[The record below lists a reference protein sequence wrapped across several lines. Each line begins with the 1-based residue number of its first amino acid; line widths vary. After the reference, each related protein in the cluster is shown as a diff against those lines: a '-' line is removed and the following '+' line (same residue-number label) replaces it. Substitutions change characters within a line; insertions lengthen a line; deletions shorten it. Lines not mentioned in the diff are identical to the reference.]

1 MHTPST
7 TSPATSLSFDPLRVL
22 LTGATGFIGQAI
34 AAALRRAGHTVHM
47 GHSPNSPR
55 QQHAGGVPMDFARD
69 TDPATWLPRLQ
80 GIDAVVNAVGVLRNT
95 AARPIDAV
103 HHHTPVALFEA
114 CRPAGVRHVVQISA
128 LGVQTGTTR
137 YARTKRAADEHLLG
151 LSAATDSLLR
161 GVVLRPSV
169 VFGHGGASATLFMR
183 LARLPVLALPGPV
196 LTARVQPVAVH
207 NLADAVVAL
216 LGSHSHV
223 RGVVPCVG
231 PEALPMAA
239 LIASLRAQ
247 RGHPPAHALRLPTPL
262 TRLSARLGDWVP
274 VSPWCS
280 ETLAMLATDN
290 VADPAPLQTLLG
302 HPATHYSQL
311 VERAWAPSPTT
322 AAPDALHP
330 GAPS

>member
-1 MHTPST
+1 MTTPST
-7 TSPATSLSFDPLRVL
+7 HTAPLQVL
-22 LTGATGFIGQAI
+22 LTGATGFIGQAM
-34 AAALRRAGHTVHM
+34 AAALRRAGHTVHT
-47 GHSPNSPR
+47 GHSPRRHN
-55 QQHAGGVPMDFARD
+55 ATGVPMDFAHD
-69 TDPATWLPRLQ
+69 TDAATWLPRLQ
-80 GIDAVVNAVGVLRNT
+80 GIGAVVNAVGVLRNT
-95 AARPIDAV
+95 PQRPMDAV

-114 CRPAGVRHVVQISA
+114 CQQAGVRHVVQISA
-128 LGVQTGTTR
+128 QGVQTGATR
-137 YARTKRAADEHLLG
+137 YALTKRAADEHLLG
-151 LSAATDSLLR
+151 LAAAAGSTLR

-207 NLADAVVAL
+207 DLADAVVAL
-216 LGSHSHV
+216 LGSHRHV

-247 RGHPPAHALRLPTPL
+247 RGRPPAHALRLPAPL

-280 ETLAMLATDN
+280 ETLAMLAADN
-290 VADPAPLQTLLG
+290 VADPAPLQALRG

-311 VERAWAPSPTT
+311 VERAWAPSPTA

>member
-7 TSPATSLSFDPLRVL
+7 TSPATSLSFDPLQVL

-55 QQHAGGVPMDFARD
+55 QQHAGGVPIDFARD
-69 TDPATWLPRLQ
+69 TDAATWLPRLQ

-95 AARPIDAV
+95 ATRPIDAV
-103 HHHTPVALFEA
+103 HHRTPVALFDA
-114 CRPAGVRHVVQISA
+114 CLQAGVRHVVQISA

-137 YARTKRAADEHLLG
+137 YARTKRAADDHLLG
-151 LSAATDSLLR
+151 MTAAPGCPLRSA
-161 GVVLRPSV
+161 VLRPSV
-169 VFGHGGASATLFMR
+169 VFGHGGASAALFMQ
-183 LARLPVLALPGPV
+183 LARLPVLVLPGPV

-207 NLADAVVAL
+207 DLADAVVAL
-216 LGSHSHV
+216 LGPHQHQ

-231 PEALPMAA
+231 PEALPMAE

-247 RGHPPAHALRLPTPL
+247 CGRPAAQVLRLPHPL
-262 TRLSARLGDWVP
+262 TQLSARLGDWIA

-290 VADPAPLQTLLG
+290 VADPAPLRSLLG
-302 HPATHYSQL
+302 HDATHYSQL
-311 VERAWAPSPTT
+311 VARAWSAPAS
-322 AAPDALHP
+322 APQRT
-330 GAPS
+330 GAPT

>member
-1 MHTPST
+1 MTATATPT
-7 TSPATSLSFDPLRVL
+7 APLQVL
-22 LTGATGFIGQAI
+22 LTGATGFIGRTI
-34 AAALRRAGHTVHM
+34 ATALRRAGHTVHT
-47 GHSPNSPR
+47 GHSPR
-55 QQHAGGVPMDFARD
+55 RHHGTGVPMDFARD

-80 GIDAVVNAVGVLRNT
+80 GIDAVVNAVGVLRHT

-114 CRPAGVRHVVQISA
+114 CRQAGVRHVVQISA

-151 LSAATDSLLR
+151 LAAAPGSTLR

-169 VFGHGGASATLFMR
+169 VFGQGGASTALFMR
-183 LARLPVLALPGPV
+183 LARLPVLVLPGPV
-196 LTARVQPVAVH
+196 LTARIQPLAVQD
-207 NLADAVVAL
+207 LADAVVAL
-216 LGSHSHV
+216 LGRHSHQ
-223 RGVVPCVG
+223 RGVVPCAG
-231 PEALPMAA
+231 PEALTIAA

-247 RGHPPAHALRLPTPL
+247 CGHPPAHALRLPTPL
-262 TRLSARLGDWVP
+262 THLSARLGDWVP
-274 VSPWCS
+274 ISPWGS

-290 VADPAPLQTLLG
+290 VADPAPLQALLG

-311 VERAWAPSPTT
+311 VERASAT
-322 AAPDALHP
+322 AETQAART

>member
-22 LTGATGFIGQAI
+22 LTGATGFIGKAI

-55 QQHAGGVPMDFARD
+55 QPHAGGVAMDFARD
-69 TDPATWLPRLQ
+69 TDAATWLPRLQ
-80 GIDAVVNAVGVLRNT
+80 GIDAVVNAVGVLRHT

-114 CRPAGVRHVVQISA
+114 CQQAGVRHVVQISA

-151 LSAATDSLLR
+151 LAAATDSLLR

-207 NLADAVVAL
+207 DLADAVVPLYAL
-216 LGSHSHV
+216 NQLS
-223 RGVVPCVG
+223 RERCEWLVPG
-231 PEALPMAA
+231 
-239 LIASLRAQ
+239 
-247 RGHPPAHALRLPTPL
+247 
-262 TRLSARLGDWVP
+262 
-274 VSPWCS
+274 
-280 ETLAMLATDN
+280 
-290 VADPAPLQTLLG
+290 
-302 HPATHYSQL
+302 
-311 VERAWAPSPTT
+311 
-322 AAPDALHP
+322 
-330 GAPS
+330 